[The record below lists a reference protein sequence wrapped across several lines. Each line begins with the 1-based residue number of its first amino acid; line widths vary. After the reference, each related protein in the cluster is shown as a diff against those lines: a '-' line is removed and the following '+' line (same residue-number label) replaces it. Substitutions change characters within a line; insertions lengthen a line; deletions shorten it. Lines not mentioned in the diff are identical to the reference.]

1 MYLAKIYARE
11 TMVAEKMSND
21 MSKVWQGL
29 LADKYKDKEAEVLAA
44 LIATLFGKGM
54 ITREELD
61 NLQGML
67 DKRSRSS

>member
-1 MYLAKIYARE
+1 
-11 TMVAEKMSND
+11 MVAEKMSND